1 LEERIGLSAL
11 DNASRHLY
19 ETALPRD
26 VSLPRLE
33 ADRQR
38 INAWMSPHELAQHS
52 FVPGQIII
60 GKFAGRLIG
69 HLDDRPMVTVAGAR
83 SGKTSTVLEQNLY
96 CYPGSMLVMDPK
108 RELLHTAAFRRALG
122 HNVIELDP
130 FGDGTSSH
138 FNPLAELNPDS
149 RTIID
154 DVRALADAL
163 IVDDGD
169 ARSRHWNDGA
179 KTLLVGIIL
188 LTLTRPPEEHN
199 LITVREILTL
209 TYPQLLEGINLH
221 VRKARTKA
229 DGKPVDENRIGVETL
244 LRAMSQKGTAF
255 GGILAAI
262 GNRFRR
268 DRLRQKAAS
277 VAAEA
282 PEDSMSYFT
291 LSELMYLTCDELC
304 DIAANIEHK
313 LSRLEAVSER
323 RELFHQ
329 KEDRRAAI
337 ARVGSHTSPYGRHH
351 WPEKFYSGRRT
362 SEIEMRHG

>member
-1 LEERIGLSAL
+1 
-11 DNASRHLY
+11 
-19 ETALPRD
+19 
-26 VSLPRLE
+26 
-33 ADRQR
+33 
-38 INAWMSPHELAQHS
+38 
-52 FVPGQIII
+52 
-60 GKFAGRLIG
+60 
-69 HLDDRPMVTVAGAR
+69 
-83 SGKTSTVLEQNLY
+83 VLEQNLY

-262 GNRFRR
+262 GNRFLGTPHSERGSIFSTASTQTDFLDSLPLR
-268 DRLRQKAAS
+268 DISRKSDFKLADLRSDKPTTIYLCLPVGQMESHFRWLRLIIQ
-277 VAAEA
+277 
-282 PEDSMSYFT
+282 
-291 LSELMYLTCDELC
+291 LTCTVLERMGTYPRDGRPPILFLMEEFAALGHGFEAGKLVLDVGG
-304 DIAANIEHK
+304 DIAK
-313 LSRLEAVSER
+313 LVAGEI
-323 RELFHQ
+323 HQ
-329 KEDRRAAI
+329 LA
-337 ARVGSHTSPYGRHH
+337 
-351 WPEKFYSGRRT
+351 
-362 SEIEMRHG
+362 